1 MTEAPAVAVVVEDEE
16 EVIEEGTVGPPLPSA
31 GALLEEIQKGAR
43 LTMAEI
49 DGLFKQFKVQR
60 AAVDDRKSEFV
71 TAYETPTNT
80 KYDRTDSNARSSS
93 STTDLLDTGGALHA
107 HLHAGYR
114 NQKLWAANV
123 AILQSK
129 ATQWTPVLVHESVGE
144 PLGIG
149 LTIDNPAL
157 PPNRTPLDG
166 LEALRLPL
174 FPAADV
180 APLPPKKKKPKK
192 GKGKAATTEEEGE
205 GEEDEDSSDSGLDS
219 ADDDSEDE
227 S

>member
-1 MTEAPAVAVVVEDEE
+1 MKAVRYHGYGGSEVLVAEDNDVNQH
-16 EVIEEGTVGPPLPSA
+16 VISA
-31 GALLEEIQKGAR
+31 ML
-43 LTMAEI
+43 
-49 DGLFKQFKVQR
+49 
-60 AAVDDRKSEFV
+60 
-71 TAYETPTNT
+71 
-80 KYDRTDSNARSSS
+80 
-93 STTDLLDTGGALHA
+93 A
-107 HLHAGYR
+107 HLGHR
-114 NQKLWAANV
+114 CVIAN
-123 AILQSK
+123 
-129 ATQWTPVLVHESVGE
+129 
-144 PLGIG
+144 
-149 LTIDNPAL
+149 
-157 PPNRTPLDG
+157 DG